1 MADDELLRAC
11 EAAPKFGLNAKA
23 LILEAAAL
31 GDDEDGPLEPVR
43 SAAEGARAVLVG
55 SRAAAEAVGQSAWGH
70 RSHGDEAR
78 QIVSFLCRNKRARKG
93 FCDSRQRVSGSR
105 DSRVAAHVAV

>member
-43 SAAEGARAVLVG
+43 SAAEGALAVLDG
-55 SRAAAEAVGQSAWGH
+55 SRAAAEAVAQCTREH
-70 RSHGDEAR
+70 RSHGNETK
-78 QIVSFLCRNKRARKG
+78 QTVYFLCRNKRARKG
-93 FCDSRQRVSGSR
+93 YCDSRQRVSGSR